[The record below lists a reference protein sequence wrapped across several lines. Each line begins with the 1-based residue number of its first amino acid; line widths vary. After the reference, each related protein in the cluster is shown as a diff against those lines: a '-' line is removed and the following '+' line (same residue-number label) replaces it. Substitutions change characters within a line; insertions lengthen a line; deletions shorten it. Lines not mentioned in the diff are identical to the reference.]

1 MDFGLSEEQRQIRD
15 QAAALA
21 REVVAP
27 RAAAIDREGKYPQDL
42 FEAFRDAGLLGLAFP
57 AAFGGSGAGTLGL
70 ALALEEVAKYCSSA
84 GLLLLTTR
92 LATAGIQMAGT
103 PEQQERYVR
112 GVATG
117 RLRGAFAL
125 TEPEAGSDAANIGT
139 TAQRDGEGWVLD
151 GTKLWAGQATVADFV
166 IVVAKTNPEAGAR
179 GVSAFVVDLPN
190 AGFRIVRELPKM
202 GVLGVPVVEIVL
214 DDCRVPSSA
223 LLGEENQGFRLVMR
237 HLNVVR
243 PLVAAR
249 GVGLAAGAAQYALAY
264 ALQRR
269 TFGRPLIEH
278 QAIAFKLAEM
288 AMGVESARLLTH
300 RAAWL
305 VDQGGSDR
313 EIAHYLSMAKAQASE
328 TAVRV
333 SEEALQILGGY
344 DYLKDYPTERYY
356 RDAKQ
361 LTLVEGTSEIH
372 RLIISRALADGTLDW
387 GYDADAI
394 GGLPNDERDQ
404 ARRHAMI
411 LAARR
416 E

>member
-1 MDFGLSEEQRQIRD
+1 MDFGLNEQQRQVRD
-15 QAAALA
+15 RAAALA

-27 RAAAIDREGKYPQDL
+27 RAAAIDRKGTYPQDL
-42 FEAFRDAGLLGLAFP
+42 FEAFRDAGFLGLAFP
-57 AAFGGSGAGTLGL
+57 EEFGGSGAGTLGL
-70 ALALEEVAKYCSSA
+70 ALAIEEVAKYCSSA

-103 PEQQERYVR
+103 PEQRERYVR

-125 TEPEAGSDAANIGT
+125 TEPEAGSDAVNIAT
-139 TAQRDGEGWVLD
+139 TARRDGDGWMLD
-151 GTKLWAGQATVADFV
+151 GMKLWAGQATVADFV

-190 AGFRIVRELPKM
+190 PGCRIVRELPKM
-202 GVLGVPVVEIVL
+202 GVLGVPVVEILL
-214 DDCRVPSSA
+214 DACRVPLSA
-223 LLGEENQGFRLVMR
+223 LLGEENHGFRLVMR

-249 GVGLAAGAAQYALAY
+249 GVGLAAGATQYALAY
-264 ALQRR
+264 AQQRR
-269 TFGRPLIEH
+269 TFGRPIIEH

-313 EIAHYLSMAKAQASE
+313 EIAHFLSLAKAQASE

-344 DYLKDYPTERYY
+344 GYLKDYATERYY

-372 RLIISRALADGTLDW
+372 RMIISRALADGTLDW
-387 GYDADAI
+387 GCDANAI
-394 GGLPNDERDQ
+394 GGLPNDERDR
-404 ARRHAMI
+404 ARRDAMI
-411 LAARR
+411 HAAQG